1 MISRRRL
8 VHTALALPLAT
19 LPLRSTAQARWGR
32 VADAAREM
40 EQLHSLQIAQAGTEV
55 LAEAFRGPGLN
66 RSANIKSVSPTIVAT
81 LTGIAID
88 RGDLPSITA
97 TLGEA
102 AAGLIPAAADPRVA
116 DLTMEDLVT
125 MRAGLDRTSGA
136 NYGSWVSST
145 NWVANALTRPFV
157 AEPGGRMLY
166 STGSFHILGA
176 ALAEASG
183 QSLHAQAHD
192 RLARPLGIDIP
203 PWTRDPQG
211 YFLGGNDMAM
221 TPRALLRFGEM
232 IRQVGIWDGRQ
243 VVSRDWLAQS
253 FRPRTRS
260 PWSGLSYGYGWFL
273 GGRGEG
279 RFMLARGYGGQVL
292 CVMPGLNL
300 TVAITSDPTR
310 PARSA
315 GYFGDLMALIQG
327 PVMQAALG

>member
-66 RSANIKSVSPTIVAT
+66 RSANIKSVSKTIVAT

-157 AEPGGRMLY
+157 AEPGGRMRPRSLRPR
-166 STGSFHILGA
+166 STSITCSALSLGSASSSSAIASSSA
-176 ALAEASG
+176 ASLPRRRVPAIGRTSATPSSSRTKVSGLAPAMEAS
-183 QSLHAQAHD
+183 SKS
-192 RLARPLGIDIP
+192 
-203 PWTRDPQG
+203 TR
-211 YFLGGNDMAM
+211 Y
-221 TPRALLRFGEM
+221 
-232 IRQVGIWDGRQ
+232 I
-243 VVSRDWLAQS
+243 
-253 FRPRTRS
+253 
-260 PWSGLSYGYGWFL
+260 
-273 GGRGEG
+273 
-279 RFMLARGYGGQVL
+279 
-292 CVMPGLNL
+292 
-300 TVAITSDPTR
+300 
-310 PARSA
+310 
-315 GYFGDLMALIQG
+315 
-327 PVMQAALG
+327 